1 MRIAVVEGADGSGLL
16 QAVGED
22 GAPAGPVEPAGDL
35 AAAVAAREA
44 AGRPRWVWA
53 ATGELYPR
61 LLAAGAR
68 VDRCHDLALT
78 EGILLAAEGR
88 WGEPRSFPAA
98 WARLEGRPVPDEVA
112 RAARAGQPALFDHDL
127 PSLPAPAEL
136 LAGVVA
142 VHADQQRRLAGGGP
156 AEALPAGTGP
166 AGALPARGG
175 QTGTGPAGTGW
186 PGGLG
191 LLVAAESAGALAAV
205 EMAAAGLPWRADVH
219 DAVLSELL
227 GPRPRP
233 GAAPRV
239 LAELVGRIGAAFGQ
253 PLNPDSPAQVLRAFA
268 AAGTPLP
275 STRSHVLRGVDHPA
289 VPLLLAYKELSRLH
303 AAYGWSWLDAWVAG
317 GRFRPEY
324 VPGGV
329 VSGRWATRGGGAL
342 QIPHALRRAVV
353 ADPGWTLVVADASQL
368 EPRVLAALSGDDG
381 LARAA
386 AGGDLYAVLAA
397 DAFGGDRARAKTA
410 LLAAMYGGDVGQ
422 LMTVLRRRF
431 PSAVGYVEAAAR
443 TGEEGGLVRSV
454 LGRTCP
460 PPSRTWMATTDR
472 AGGPDPDTAEGTR
485 ARRMAR
491 DRGRFTRN
499 FVVQASAADWAL
511 VLLAA
516 VRRHLAGTGPSA
528 QAAVTRPAG
537 RQVPRWG
544 SVAET
549 ESGCWSPST
558 GPRLVFF
565 QHDEVVVHCPRQDAG
580 RVVAAV
586 EEAAEESRRLVFGD
600 TAVRFPLAV
609 AVVDCYA
616 DAK

>member
-1 MRIAVVEGADGSGLL
+1 MRVAVVSDADGVGLL
-16 QAVGED
+16 RALAED
-22 GAPAGPVEPAGDL
+22 GTPTGPVERVGNL
-35 AAAVAAREA
+35 AVAVAERERA
-44 AGRPRWVWA
+44 ARPRWVWA
-53 ATGELYPR
+53 ATADLYPR

-98 WARLEGRPVPDEVA
+98 WARLEGRPVPDDAV
-112 RAARAGQPALFDHDL
+112 RAAARPGQPALFDHDL
-127 PSLPAPAEL
+127 LALPEPAEL

-142 VHADQQRRLAGGGP
+142 VHREQQRRLGG
-156 AEALPAGTGP
+156 L
-166 AGALPARGG
+166 GG
-175 QTGTGPAGTGW
+175 L
-186 PGGLG
+186 GGLG

-205 EMAAAGLPWRADVH
+205 EMAAAGLPWRPEAH
-219 DAVLSELL
+219 DAVLTELL
-227 GPRPRP
+227 GPRPRV

-239 LAELVGRIGAAFGQ
+239 LQELAAKIEAAFGGQ

-303 AAYGWSWLDAWVAG
+303 AAYGWAWLEAWVAD

-342 QIPHALRRAVV
+342 QIPHALRRA
-353 ADPGWTLVVADASQL
+353 LVVADASQL

-386 AGGDLYAVLAA
+386 AGGDLYAALAA

-431 PSAVGYVEAAAR
+431 PAAVGYVEAAAR
-443 TGEEGGLVRSV
+443 TGEAGGVVRSR

-460 PPSRTWMATTDR
+460 PPSAGWLAATGGA
-472 AGGPDPDTAEGTR
+472 AGADPDPDAGAR
-485 ARRMAR
+485 ARRIAR

-516 VRRHLAGTGPSA
+516 VRRRLAAG
-528 QAAVTRPAG
+528 PAG
-537 RQVPRWG
+537 PH
-544 SVAET
+544 
-549 ESGCWSPST
+549 
-558 GPRLVFF
+558 LVFF
-565 QHDEVVVHCPRQDAG
+565 QHDEVMVHCPEADAE
-580 RVVAAV
+580 RVAGVAA
-586 EEAAEESRRLVFGD
+586 EAAEESRRLVFGD
-600 TAVRFPLAV
+600 TAARFPLAV
-609 AVVDCYA
+609 AVADCYA

>member
-1 MRIAVVEGADGSGLL
+1 VER
-16 QAVGED
+16 
-22 GAPAGPVEPAGDL
+22 AGDL

-44 AGRPRWVWA
+44 AGHPRWVWA

-78 EGILLAAEGR
+78 EGILLAADGR
-88 WGEPRSFPAA
+88 WGEPRSFAAA
-98 WARLEGRPVPDEVA
+98 WARLEGRPVPDPTE
-112 RAARAGQPALFDHDL
+112 RRSGGLKPSEGRGSRPGQPALFDHDL
-127 PSLPAPAEL
+127 PGLPDPVAL
-136 LAGVVA
+136 LAGMVA
-142 VHADQQRRLAGGGP
+142 VHAEQHRRLAGNGP
-156 AEALPAGTGP
+156 GRPA
-166 AGALPARGG
+166 
-175 QTGTGPAGTGW
+175 
-186 PGGLG
+186 GLG
-191 LLVAAESAGALAAV
+191 LLVAAESAGALAAA
-205 EMAAAGLPWRADVH
+205 EMAAAGLPWRPEVH
-219 DAVLSELL
+219 DAVLTELL
-227 GPRPRP
+227 GPRPRA
-233 GAAPRV
+233 GAAPERLRD
-239 LAELVGRIGAAFGQ
+239 LAERIGASFGRR
-253 PLNPDSPAQVLRAFA
+253 LNPDSPAQVLRAFA

-303 AAYGWSWLDAWVAG
+303 AAYGWAWLDAWVAG

-368 EPRVLAALSGDDG
+368 EPRVLAALSGDEG

-386 AGGDLYAVLAA
+386 AGGDLYAALAA

-431 PSAVGYVEAAAR
+431 PAAVGYVEAAAR

-460 PPSRTWMATTDR
+460 PPPPGWLAAT
-472 AGGPDPDTAEGTR
+472 GSEPDPDPAVAAR
-485 ARRMAR
+485 ARRVAR

-516 VRRHLAGTGPSA
+516 LRRRLTD
-528 QAAVTRPAG
+528 PA
-537 RQVPRWG
+537 
-544 SVAET
+544 
-549 ESGCWSPST
+549 

-565 QHDEVVVHCPRQDAG
+565 QHDEVVVHCPRADADPV
-580 RVVAAV
+580 VVAV
-586 EEAAEESRRLVFGD
+586 RDAAEESRRLVFGE

>member
-22 GAPAGPVEPAGDL
+22 GVPAGPVEPAGDL
-35 AAAVAAREA
+35 ATAVAAREA

-78 EGILLAAEGR
+78 EGILLAADGR

-112 RAARAGQPALFDHDL
+112 RAARGVGAGQPALFDHDL

-136 LAGVVA
+136 LAGLVA
-142 VHADQQRRLAGGGP
+142 VHADQQRRLAGG
-156 AEALPAGTGP
+156 
-166 AGALPARGG
+166 
-175 QTGTGPAGTGW
+175 GW

-205 EMAAAGLPWRADVH
+205 EMAAAGLPWRAEVH
-219 DAVLSELL
+219 DAVLTELL
-227 GPRPRP
+227 GPRPRA
-233 GAAPRV
+233 GTAPRV
-239 LAELVGRIGAAFGQ
+239 LAELSGRIGAAFGQ

-386 AGGDLYAVLAA
+386 AGGDLYAALAA

-431 PSAVGYVEAAAR
+431 PAAVGYVEAAAR

-460 PPSRTWMATTDR
+460 PPSRTWLAAADR
-472 AGGPDPDTAEGTR
+472 PAGREPDPADWPAGTGRAEPDPDPAAAAR
-485 ARRMAR
+485 ARRIAR

-516 VRRHLAGTGPSA
+516 ARRHLAGSA
-528 QAAVTRPAG
+528 A
-537 RQVPRWG
+537 
-544 SVAET
+544 
-549 ESGCWSPST
+549 
-558 GPRLVFF
+558 RLVFF
-565 QHDEVVVHCPRQDAG
+565 QHDEVVVHCPREDAG